1 MRLHGYAYF
10 YCSPEFADE
19 RIPTLREALDLCEEL
34 DLLLF
39 LELQSGNTDDVNTPP
54 SGRWFKHPS
63 DHNSSEAVHSRL
75 L

>member
-19 RIPTLREALDLCEEL
+19 RIPTLHEALDLCEEL

-54 SGRWFKHPS
+54 SGR
-63 DHNSSEAVHSRL
+63 
-75 L
+75 